1 MASFCR
7 RATSGLFIAAALVAL
22 LATGC
27 GQDDDGASADT
38 AGGQDTAGQL
48 SDASS
53 PADTTAAT
61 DAMTATDANG
71 AQDASAKPDAANA
84 SDINVEA
91 DTGAKPDVP
100 PSKLRWFQTCGDPV
114 CSGWKSKPNVPLCT
128 GEKANDPCAS
138 PEGTC
143 DPKDGCNAVLIC
155 AEKDPKAGP
164 GGCPISARR
173 FKKGIVY
180 LDHAAES
187 GLRDALLQLP
197 LATWQY
203 RNANR
208 NRRSLGYILE
218 DAPRMPASDMGRER
232 VDVYA
237 LSTMT
242 VAAIKAQQ
250 RELRTL
256 RAELAALRARCK
268 AMK

>member
-203 RNANR
+203 RNTNR

-250 RELRTL
+250 RELRAL
-256 RAELAALRARCK
+256 RVELAALRARCK
-268 AMK
+268 GMK